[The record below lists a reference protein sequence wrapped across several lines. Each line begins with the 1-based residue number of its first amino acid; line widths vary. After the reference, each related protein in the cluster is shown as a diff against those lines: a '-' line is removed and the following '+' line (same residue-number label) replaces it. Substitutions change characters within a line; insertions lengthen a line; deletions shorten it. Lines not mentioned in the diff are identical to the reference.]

1 MTVRAGAAIFVLA
14 FACARTAPPPA
25 ASPPPLRIAVT
36 IDDLPFVGQALPG
49 SSRLA
54 VTHRLLAALTARKIP
69 AVGFVVCA
77 GIDPAEPILAAWRA
91 AGMELANHSH
101 SHRDLNQRDPAEWL
115 ADVRRC
121 HDTLTAS
128 FGPAAVRYFRFPF
141 LHVGATPAHRT
152 EAKAALTRLGTTIA
166 PVTIDNAD
174 YLAAA
179 AYSRAAHRGDQA
191 TQTRIAAIYVEH
203 MLEAVTAFE
212 RLAQKVVGRPIPH
225 ILLLHA
231 NLLAAD
237 HLATVL
243 DALTAR
249 GTEFIPLS
257 EALADPIYAAPHESI
272 GPTGSWLYHLRPGL
286 YDAHSPEEKAREAD
300 LVRAL
305 QRARQP

>member
-1 MTVRAGAAIFVLA
+1 MTTRAGIAFVLLTL
-14 FACARTAPPPA
+14 ACARTAPPPT

-36 IDDLPFVGQALPG
+36 IDDLPFVGQAPSG
-49 SSRLA
+49 SSRLE
-54 VTHRLLAALTARKIP
+54 VTHRLLATLTAREIP

-101 SHRDLNQRDPAEWL
+101 SHWDLNQRDPAEWL

-121 HDTLTAS
+121 HDTLATS

-141 LHVGATPAHRT
+141 LHVGATPAHRA

-179 AYSRAAHRGDQA
+179 AYGHAVRRGDEA
-191 TQTRIAAIYVEH
+191 ARAHIARIYVEH
-203 MLEAVTAFE
+203 MLAAITAFE
-212 RLAQKVVGRPIPH
+212 RLGQKVVGRPIPH

-237 HLATVL
+237 HFATVL
-243 DALTAR
+243 DALAAR
-249 GTEFIPLS
+249 GARFIPLG
-257 EALADPIYAAPHESI
+257 EALADPIYAAPHEAI
-272 GPTGSWLYHLRPGL
+272 NPTGSWLYHLRPGL
-286 YDAHSPEEKAREAD
+286 YDAHAPEEKAREAE

>member
-1 MTVRAGAAIFVLA
+1 MTAHAGAAVFLLA
-14 FACARTAPPPA
+14 LACAHTATPPA
-25 ASPPPLRIAVT
+25 ASPPPLRLAVT
-36 IDDLPFVGQALPG
+36 IDDLPFVGQAPPG

-54 VTHRLLAALTARKIP
+54 VTHRLLATLTARTIP

-77 GIDPAEPILAAWRA
+77 GIDPAEPILAAWHG

-101 SHRDLNQRDPAEWL
+101 SHWDLNRRDPAEWL

-121 HDTLTAS
+121 HDTLAAS
-128 FGPAAVRYFRFPF
+128 YGPAAVRYFRFPF
-141 LHVGATPAHRT
+141 LHVGATPAHRAEVKT
-152 EAKAALTRLGTTIA
+152 ALTRLGTTIA

-174 YLAAA
+174 YVAAA
-179 AYSRAAHRGDQA
+179 AYGRAVQRGDQA
-191 TQTRIAAIYVEH
+191 TQDRIAKIYVEH
-203 MLEAVTAFE
+203 MLAAVTAFE
-212 RLAQKVVGRPIPH
+212 RLARNVVGRPIPH
-225 ILLLHA
+225 ILLVHA

-249 GTEFIPLS
+249 GAQFIPLS
-257 EALADPIYAAPHESI
+257 EALADPIYAAPYEAI
-272 GPTGSWLYHLRPGL
+272 NPTGSWLYHLRPGL
-286 YDAHSPEEKAREAD
+286 YDAHAPEEKAREAE